1 MARQCLAREYTL
13 PFLTLWCKSLYIIL
27 EYGEVL
33 RSRDTWKTGPFKR
46 SSDELWTKTW
56 ALDRPLAQLVTLA
69 LGRARAVPSD
79 PSPMP
84 PDLPLID
91 AHCHV
96 SGNTRVQ
103 DDDDGIQRCLMSTN
117 QTDLKAIRSAK
128 ETLGNRVFAGFGVHP
143 WYSHFFVEA
152 GQNAGGNTGKA
163 NKLEHYSSVLRGP
176 DSEAIAQQLPEPVP
190 LQQYIY
196 ECLGQ
201 CQGTGQDT
209 PQWASCIGE
218 IGLDKVFRIPE
229 PEPELLPNDGP
240 RPQARPKTTLSRTRT
255 TMDHQ
260 IAIFTSMLDLARAKR
275 LPVSI
280 HSVKCHGKVLEICT
294 KKLLDSSV
302 NVCIHSFT
310 GTLDTVHLWL
320 ATFPHERLFFSVS
333 WIINVDKTET
343 GSTNLLK
350 HIPLQCI
357 LTETDCCVDVEPL
370 DSQRSMLTRVLEAI
384 AEAHSMSIEDA
395 AATVQRNF
403 ARYIGE
409 THS

>member
-1 MARQCLAREYTL
+1 MD
-13 PFLTLWCKSLYIIL
+13 K
-27 EYGEVL
+27 
-33 RSRDTWKTGPFKR
+33 
-46 SSDELWTKTW
+46 
-56 ALDRPLAQLVTLA
+56 DRAKASAKASAQGQA
-69 LGRARAVPSD
+69 IPPD

-96 SGNTRVQ
+96 SGNARVQ

-128 ETLGNRVFAGFGVHP
+128 ERLGDRVFAGFGVHP
-143 WYSHFFVEA
+143 WYSHLFVEA
-152 GQNAGGNTGKA
+152 GQNTGKV
-163 NKLEHYSSVLRGP
+163 NKLGHYSSVLRGP

-190 LQQYIY
+190 LQQYID

-209 PQWASCIGE
+209 PQWTSCIGE

-229 PEPELLPNDGP
+229 PEPEPLPNDESGTSP
-240 RPQARPKTTLSRTRT
+240 RPQANPKATLSRTRT

-260 IAIFTSMLDLARAKR
+260 IAIFTSMLDLACSLH

-310 GTLDTVHLWL
+310 GTLDTLHLWL

-370 DSQRSMLTRVLEAI
+370 DSQRRMLTRVLEAI

-395 AATVQRNF
+395 AAAVQRNF
-403 ARYIGE
+403 ARYIGGY
-409 THS
+409 

>member
-1 MARQCLAREYTL
+1 MALERALA
-13 PFLTLWCKSLYIIL
+13 KAS
-27 EYGEVL
+27 
-33 RSRDTWKTGPFKR
+33 
-46 SSDELWTKTW
+46 
-56 ALDRPLAQLVTLA
+56 AQGQVI
-69 LGRARAVPSD
+69 PPD

-103 DDDDGIQRCLMSTN
+103 DDDGIQRCLMSTN

-143 WYSHFFVEA
+143 WYSHLFVEL
-152 GQNAGGNTGKA
+152 NKLNNV

-176 DSEAIAQQLPEPVP
+176 DSEAIAAQLPEPVQ
-190 LQQYIY
+190 LQQYID
-196 ECLGQ
+196 ECLGI
-201 CQGTGQDT
+201 GQDT

-229 PEPELLPNDGP
+229 PEPGP
-240 RPQARPKTTLSRTRT
+240 GSESSPKASPKANPKTTLSRTRT

-260 IAIFTSMLDLARAKR
+260 IAIFTSMLDLACAKR

-310 GTLDTVHLWL
+310 GTLDTLNLWL

-333 WIINVDKTET
+333 WIINVNRAQAPAQGQAE
-343 GSTNLLK
+343 STNLLK

-370 DSQRSMLTRVLEAI
+370 DSQRRMLTRVLEAI

-403 ARYIGE
+403 ARYIGGY
-409 THS
+409 

>member
-1 MARQCLAREYTL
+1 
-13 PFLTLWCKSLYIIL
+13 
-27 EYGEVL
+27 
-33 RSRDTWKTGPFKR
+33 
-46 SSDELWTKTW
+46 
-56 ALDRPLAQLVTLA
+56 
-69 LGRARAVPSD
+69 
-79 PSPMP
+79 
-84 PDLPLID
+84 
-91 AHCHV
+91 
-96 SGNTRVQ
+96 
-103 DDDDGIQRCLMSTN
+103 MSTN
-117 QTDLKAIRSAK
+117 QTDLKAIRSTK
-128 ETLGNRVFAGFGVHP
+128 ERLGNRVFAGFGVHP
-143 WYSHFFVEA
+143 WYSHLFVEL
-152 GQNAGGNTGKA
+152 NKVNNVNNV

-176 DSEAIAQQLPEPVP
+176 DSEVIAQQLPEPVP
-190 LQQYIY
+190 LQQYID

-201 CQGTGQDT
+201 CQDT

-229 PEPELLPNDGP
+229 PVPTRQLLPNDGP
-240 RPQARPKTTLSRTRT
+240 GPESRPKTTLSRSRT

-260 IAIFTSMLDLARAKR
+260 IAIFTSMLDLACAKR

-310 GTLDTVHLWL
+310 GTLDTLHLWL

-333 WIINVDKTET
+333 WIINVNRAQAQ
-343 GSTNLLK
+343 GQAASTNLLK

-370 DSQRSMLTRVLEAI
+370 DSQRRMLTRVLEAI